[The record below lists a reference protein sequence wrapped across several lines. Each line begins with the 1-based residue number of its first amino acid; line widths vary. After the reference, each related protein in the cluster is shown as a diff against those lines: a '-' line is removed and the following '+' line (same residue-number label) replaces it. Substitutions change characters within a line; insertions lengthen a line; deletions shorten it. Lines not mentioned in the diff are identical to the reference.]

1 MFGKKLFSKLFA
13 QQDVEQLKFEQ
24 KLKEMTV
31 KDVVREFEVNK
42 ENKMEIKTEMSEQE
56 LVKNEEIV
64 VEDAPEVSEETEV
77 EVAEAIE
84 EVVEEQQEEVEEVTE
99 EPKPVEEGIEPP
111 TEQAVETLDEEEVVE
126 EEQPEEQEEPQEQ
139 IEEIE
144 AKEEPEAPV
153 AEVEEVAEEV
163 VEEQVE
169 VQEEVVEEEQPAE
182 TEQPAEPV
190 VVEATPQNIEVPS
203 AINVVSEQAVEISEV
218 KTQDLLKEIE
228 NLKAEKAENEIKIA
242 KMELS
247 KSVEVDFAGVPGNI
261 EDKTNMIYEIQNS
274 ALSSEAKDFILNSL
288 KSLSVQNLSDCEEV
302 GHDNEVEEDEKS
314 KENKAIKE
322 AMLEHGLTENQAFL
336 YVRGDRTLNEAKRVS
351 NKVKS
356 KK

>member
-1 MFGKKLFSKLFA
+1 MFGKSFFSKLFA
-13 QQDVEQLKFEQ
+13 QQDVEQLNFEQ

-31 KDVVREFEVNK
+31 TDVVREFDINK
-42 ENKMEIKTEMSEQE
+42 KNKMEIKTNMSEQE
-56 LVKNEEIV
+56 LVQNEEIV
-64 VEDAPEVSEETEV
+64 VEDAPQVSEETEV
-77 EVAEAIE
+77 QVEEPVA
-84 EVVEEQQEEVEEVTE
+84 EVVEEQPVVEEAIE

-111 TEQAVETLDEEEVVE
+111 TEQAVETLNEEEVVEEQPEQEEPQEPIEEKPETPEVEEVSEEVAEEPKEEVVE
-126 EEQPEEQEEPQEQ
+126 EEQPV
-139 IEEIE
+139 EI
-144 AKEEPEAPV
+144 
-153 AEVEEVAEEV
+153 
-163 VEEQVE
+163 
-169 VQEEVVEEEQPAE
+169 
-182 TEQPAEPV
+182 EQPAEPV
-190 VVEATPQNIEVPS
+190 VVEVQELPKDVEVPT
-203 AINVVSEQAVEISEV
+203 AINVVKEQVVEVSEV

-247 KSVEVDFAGVPGNI
+247 KSVEVDFAGVPGNV

-274 ALSSEAKDFILNSL
+274 ALSSEAKDFIFNSL

-302 GHDNEVEEDEKS
+302 GHDNEVEEDVKE

-322 AMLEHGLTENQAFL
+322 AMAQHGLTENQAFL
-336 YVRGDRTLNEAKRVS
+336 YVRGDRTLNEAKRIS